1 MTHKQTLDQQRAQF
15 AWRAAGTAQKELG
28 TKFSAYRNLSK
39 GAPAMIMGNG
49 LMASLAFYQSRGTK
63 EAERLVLDLLGWLAK
78 RGLKGSFAGAMS
90 SLQEGDARFYMQ
102 QTEEAL
108 AVLRWL
114 RQFADAV
121 NTAE

>member
-1 MTHKQTLDQQRAQF
+1 MAQKQTLDQQRAQF
-15 AWRAAGTAQKELG
+15 AWLAVSKAKQSLGADFKDYRAV
-28 TKFSAYRNLSK
+28 SK

-49 LMASLAFYQSRGTK
+49 LMASLAFYQSKSDESRQ
-63 EAERLVLDLLGWLAK
+63 LVSQLLLWLET
-78 RGLKGSFAGAMS
+78 RGLKRDFPGAMQE
-90 SLQEGDARFYMQ
+90 LQSRDARFYMQ